1 MIIECPCKK
10 KKFNIDINLIPAE
23 GRNLQCGSCDRIWF
37 YKKEELKSEPSQVNE
52 DIAIKEKE
60 DSDKL
65 NDDKY
70 KHQLIKQPLEENEKA
85 KSKLSTI
92 NETEKK
98 SKEIKKT
105 KSSKFFSYL
114 IVFIIS
120 LGALIILLDTLK
132 TPLINIFPG
141 LEVLLYN
148 LYETL
153 KDVKLFI
160 IDLSLIHI

>member
-65 NDDKY
+65 NDDKS
-70 KHQLIKQPLEENEKA
+70 KNQLIKQPVEENVKA
-85 KSKLSTI
+85 KYKLSNI
-92 NETEKK
+92 NKTENK

-141 LEVLLYN
+141 LEVLLFN

-153 KDVKLFI
+153 KDIKLFI
-160 IDLSLIHI
+160 MDLS

>member
-23 GRNLQCGSCDRIWF
+23 GRNLQCGSCDRVWF
-37 YKKEELKSEPSQVNE
+37 YKKEDSIPETSLINE
-52 DIAIKEKE
+52 DIAIRENE
-60 DSDKL
+60 E
-65 NDDKY
+65 NDNSNDY
-70 KHQLIKQPLEENEKA
+70 KSNDQEIKQPVKEN
-85 KSKLSTI
+85 
-92 NETEKK
+92 KK
-98 SKEIKKT
+98 SKSELSAIEETESKPELVKKT
-105 KSSKFFSYL
+105 QSSKFFSYL

-141 LEVLLYN
+141 LEVLLFN

-160 IDLSLIHI
+160 IDLS

>member
-23 GRNLQCGSCDRIWF
+23 GRNLQCGSCDRVWF
-37 YKKEELKSEPSQVNE
+37 YKKEELISESPQVNE

-65 NDDKY
+65 NDDKS
-70 KHQLIKQPLEENEKA
+70 KDQLIKQPVEENEKA

-92 NETEKK
+92 NETENK

-141 LEVLLYN
+141 LEVLLFN

-153 KDVKLFI
+153 KDIKLFI
-160 IDLSLIHI
+160 IDLS

>member
-1 MIIECPCKK
+1 MNVLVKK

-23 GRNLQCGSCDRIWF
+23 GRNLQCGSCDRVWF
-37 YKKEELKSEPSQVNE
+37 YKKEELISETPQVNE

-65 NDDKY
+65 NDDKS
-70 KHQLIKQPLEENEKA
+70 KHQLIKQPVENEKV

-92 NETEKK
+92 NETENK

-105 KSSKFFSYL
+105 KSSKLFSYL

-132 TPLINIFPG
+132 TPLVNIFPG
-141 LEVLLYN
+141 LEVLLFN

-153 KDVKLFI
+153 KDIKLFI
-160 IDLSLIHI
+160 IDLS

>member
-23 GRNLQCGSCDRIWF
+23 GRNLQCGSCDRVWF
-37 YKKEELKSEPSQVNE
+37 YKKEDPIPEPLQINE
-52 DIAIKEKE
+52 DIAIQGNE

-65 NDDKY
+65 NDETKD
-70 KHQLIKQPLEENEKA
+70 QIIKQSVEEN
-85 KSKLSTI
+85 
-92 NETEKK
+92 KK
-98 SKEIKKT
+98 SKSELTAIKENERKSKVIEKT
-105 KSSKFFSYL
+105 QSSKFFSYL

-141 LEVLLYN
+141 FEVLLFN

-153 KDVKLFI
+153 KDIKLFI
-160 IDLSLIHI
+160 IDLS

>member
-65 NDDKY
+65 NDDKS
-70 KHQLIKQPLEENEKA
+70 KNQLIKQPVEENEKA
-85 KSKLSTI
+85 KSKVSNI
-92 NETEKK
+92 NKTENK

-132 TPLINIFPG
+132 TPLINVFPG
-141 LEVLLYN
+141 LEVLLFN

-153 KDVKLFI
+153 KDIKLFI
-160 IDLSLIHI
+160 KDLS

>member
-23 GRNLQCGSCDRIWF
+23 GRNLQCGSCDRVWF
-37 YKKEELKSEPSQVNE
+37 YKEELISDPSQVSE

-60 DSDKL
+60 DSEKL
-65 NDDKY
+65 NDDKS
-70 KHQLIKQPLEENEKA
+70 KHQLIKQPVENEKV

-92 NETEKK
+92 NETENK

-132 TPLINIFPG
+132 TPLVNIFPG
-141 LEVLLYN
+141 LEVLLFN

-153 KDVKLFI
+153 KDIKLFI
-160 IDLSLIHI
+160 IDLS

>member
-23 GRNLQCGSCDRIWF
+23 GRNLQCGSCDRVWF
-37 YKKEELKSEPSQVNE
+37 YKEELISDPSQVSE

-65 NDDKY
+65 NDDKS
-70 KHQLIKQPLEENEKA
+70 KNQLIKQPVEENEKA
-85 KSKLSTI
+85 KSKLSNI
-92 NETEKK
+92 NKTENK

-141 LEVLLYN
+141 LEVLLFN

-153 KDVKLFI
+153 KDIKLFI
-160 IDLSLIHI
+160 IDLS

>member
-37 YKKEELKSEPSQVNE
+37 YKKEDPILEPQQINE
-52 DIAIKEKE
+52 DIATKENE
-60 DSDKL
+60 ESESS
-65 NDDKY
+65 NDDKSIDQ
-70 KHQLIKQPLEENEKA
+70 KIKQPIKENKKL
-85 KSKLSTI
+85 KSELSA
-92 NETEKK
+92 
-98 SKEIKKT
+98 IKKT
-105 KSSKFFSYL
+105 ESKTELDKQTQNSKFFSYL

-132 TPLINIFPG
+132 SPLINIFPG
-141 LEVLLYN
+141 LEVLLFN

-153 KDVKLFI
+153 KDIKLFI
-160 IDLSLIHI
+160 IDLS

>member
-37 YKKEELKSEPSQVNE
+37 YKKEDPILEPQQINE
-52 DIAIKEKE
+52 DIATKENE
-60 DSDKL
+60 ESESL
-65 NDDKY
+65 NDY
-70 KHQLIKQPLEENEKA
+70 KSNDQKIKQPIKENKKL
-85 KSKLSTI
+85 KSELSA
-92 NETEKK
+92 
-98 SKEIKKT
+98 IKKT
-105 KSSKFFSYL
+105 ESKPELVKKTQSSKFFSYL

-141 LEVLLYN
+141 LEVLLFN

-153 KDVKLFI
+153 KDIKLFI
-160 IDLSLIHI
+160 IDLS

>member
-10 KKFNIDINLIPAE
+10 KKFNIDINLISAE
-23 GRNLQCGSCDRIWF
+23 GRNLQCGSCDRVWF
-37 YKKEELKSEPSQVNE
+37 YKKEELISESPQVNE

-65 NDDKY
+65 NDDKS
-70 KHQLIKQPLEENEKA
+70 KDQLIKQAVEENEKA

-98 SKEIKKT
+98 SEEIKKT

-141 LEVLLYN
+141 LEVLLFN

-160 IDLSLIHI
+160 IDLS

>member
-23 GRNLQCGSCDRIWF
+23 GRNLQCGSCDRVWF
-37 YKKEELKSEPSQVNE
+37 YKKEDPIPEPLQINE
-52 DIAIKEKE
+52 DIVIKGKDDCGNLKE
-60 DSDKL
+60 DKSKDL
-65 NDDKY
+65 
-70 KHQLIKQPLEENEKA
+70 LIKQPVEVNKKIESELPATK
-85 KSKLSTI
+85 
-92 NETEKK
+92 ETESK
-98 SKEIKKT
+98 SEVIKKT
-105 KSSKFFSYL
+105 QLSKFFSYL

-141 LEVLLYN
+141 LEVLLFN

-160 IDLSLIHI
+160 IDLS

>member
-1 MIIECPCKK
+1 MVIEWHCKK
-10 KKFNIDINLIPAE
+10 KKFNSDINLIPAE

-65 NDDKY
+65 NDDKS
-70 KHQLIKQPLEENEKA
+70 KNQLIKQPVEENEKA
-85 KSKLSTI
+85 KSKLSNI
-92 NETEKK
+92 NKTENK

-141 LEVLLYN
+141 LEVLLFN

-153 KDVKLFI
+153 KDIKLFI
-160 IDLSLIHI
+160 KDLL